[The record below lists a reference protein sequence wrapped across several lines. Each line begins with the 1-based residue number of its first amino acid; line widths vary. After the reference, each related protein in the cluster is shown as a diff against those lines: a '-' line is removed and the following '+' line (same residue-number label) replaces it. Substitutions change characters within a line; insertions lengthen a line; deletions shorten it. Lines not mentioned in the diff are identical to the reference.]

1 MKITTKATFDIETGE
16 LLSWEGFEYDGPL
29 ALCGRS
35 ESKQVVN
42 AGLANSATDQA
53 NASKAYTGA
62 NSEIGDYK
70 NRLNTFINA
79 NPYKAGGEF
88 AQDQSQ
94 ISAAAADT
102 GASAIQDKLARDAET
117 SGENTGGYANN
128 VAEAQRQ
135 ATRDQATEMA
145 QADSTRIAGKSAYDK
160 AGLDASALPADLQAR
175 LYGTSIG
182 GANGALDTAGGAAK
196 TPSGWDVFGPAIIG
210 GAASVGAGF
219 AGKG

>member
-1 MKITTKATFDIETGE
+1 MSRGD
-16 LLSWEGFEYDGPL
+16 
-29 ALCGRS
+29 
-35 ESKQVVN
+35 SKKVVN

-53 NASKAYTGA
+53 NASSAFAGTNKAV
-62 NSEIGDYK
+62 GDYS

-94 ISAAAADT
+94 IAASAADT
-102 GASAIQDKLARDAET
+102 SSSAIKDKLARDAQT

-135 ATRDQATEMA
+135 ATRDQATHMA
-145 QADSTRIAGKSAYDK
+145 GADATRISAKSAYDK

-175 LYGTSIG
+175 LYGTSIQG
-182 GANGALDTAGGAAK
+182 RNGALGTAGDSAKQPSFLDSLMPALIGA
-196 TPSGWDVFGPAIIG
+196 
-210 GAASVGAGF
+210 GAQVGAGF
-219 AGKG
+219 TPHG